1 MNILRINSWDGGN
14 TGGAEVSIRREVQ
27 ALEALG
33 HRNRSV
39 AIVTEEPPVNIGVD
53 ETFIV
58 RANSSRARGL
68 GEWLERVARD
78 AAPDVIHLHHFRSG
92 FRPLAKWLRSRREPI
107 VLTAHDVDLI
117 CPVSTLT
124 LPDGSHCRGEI
135 LPRCQFTGCPV
146 GWGLP
151 YKISQKRAFEANVRR
166 RVRKLICVSEATR
179 RAFKDLGYEDT
190 TIIRPVIPKR
200 DLVEIPKGRFV
211 IGFLGR
217 FDAQKG
223 IGTLLDAFKL
233 AGIPDSGLLLVGR
246 GPYVVPPGPAIRVEP
261 WTGDVAQ
268 FFRRVHV
275 LVCPS
280 TGWENLGNSPLEA
293 TSFGVPAIVSDS
305 GGLPETVG
313 SGEWGRVF
321 HRGDARAL
329 ASELAWVYGNYAA
342 AKRAAT
348 IGSYLLVNE
357 YSEDVHMRKLLGV
370 YREALAC

>member
-166 RVRKLICVSEATR
+166 R
-179 RAFKDLGYEDT
+179 
-190 TIIRPVIPKR
+190 
-200 DLVEIPKGRFV
+200 
-211 IGFLGR
+211 
-217 FDAQKG
+217 
-223 IGTLLDAFKL
+223 
-233 AGIPDSGLLLVGR
+233 
-246 GPYVVPPGPAIRVEP
+246 
-261 WTGDVAQ
+261 
-268 FFRRVHV
+268 
-275 LVCPS
+275 
-280 TGWENLGNSPLEA
+280 
-293 TSFGVPAIVSDS
+293 
-305 GGLPETVG
+305 
-313 SGEWGRVF
+313 
-321 HRGDARAL
+321 
-329 ASELAWVYGNYAA
+329 
-342 AKRAAT
+342 
-348 IGSYLLVNE
+348 
-357 YSEDVHMRKLLGV
+357 
-370 YREALAC
+370 